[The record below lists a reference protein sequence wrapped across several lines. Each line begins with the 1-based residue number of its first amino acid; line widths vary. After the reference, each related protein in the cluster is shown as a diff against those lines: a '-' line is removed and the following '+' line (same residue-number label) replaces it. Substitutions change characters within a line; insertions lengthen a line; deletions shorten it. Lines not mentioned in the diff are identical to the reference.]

1 MIFKKKTEDF
11 AKLVQIKNL
20 PILILD
26 ETFNYAFKNNKTDKM
41 AALEEELRGLLK
53 EQGGLNSE
61 YDKLIKTKKI
71 RLSKI
76 LNLSGEIDDSD
87 LSETIKKMGTN
98 QELVEHINGKLDEI
112 QKRREILPELIEK
125 KNYELFSE
133 AVKMSYNNI
142 AELHLKVKTLEPQ
155 VQKLKEKLKEKIGEK
170 DKVDSEY
177 KEKSLFLRTFIG
189 LEGIEILN
197 ERYGKAIK

>member
-11 AKLVQIKNL
+11 ARLVQIKNL

-26 ETFNYAFKNNKTDKM
+26 ETFNYAFKNNKTNKM
-41 AALEEELRGLLK
+41 AAIEEELRALLK

-76 LNLSGEIDDSD
+76 LNLSGEIDESDSN
-87 LSETIKKMGTN
+87 ETIKKMGTN

-142 AELHLKVKTLEPQ
+142 AELHLKVKTLEPE
-155 VQKLKEKLKEKIGEK
+155 VQKLKEKLKEKMSEK
-170 DKVDSEY
+170 DKADSEY
-177 KEKSLFLRTFIG
+177 KERSLFLRTFIG